1 MLGCRRDAHSAK
13 VPCAGFLH
21 SVFHSSALDQNLKHL
36 LTQKAVQLTL
46 SLLVIY
52 LRLCGGAERP
62 ACITSDL
69 FGHSFCVV
77 SGAHLAL

>member
-13 VPCAGFLH
+13 FLSTRFLH
-21 SVFHSSALDQNLKHL
+21 SVINSSALDQILKHV

-46 SLLVIY
+46 SLLFIY

-62 ACITSDL
+62 ACITSNL

-77 SGAHLAL
+77 SGTHLAL